1 VIVPTV
7 VLLLSSAV
15 VLVGGGAELR
25 DTLRAGRTR
34 SRTPVPASGPEQRA
48 PAGQEPEAEARAAA
62 DVGRWP
68 MLAWF
73 GLAAFSVLAAA
84 SVADRRPDIDDLTLV
99 VFVLGFAGDR
109 AYYLAR
115 RHSGDDRALRGEI
128 IACVVGAIG
137 LLVGFAF

>member
-7 VLLLSSAV
+7 VLLLSGAV
-15 VLVGGGAELR
+15 VLVGGAAELR

-34 SRTPVPASGPEQRA
+34 ALVPASGPEQR
-48 PAGQEPEAEARAAA
+48 PAGQEREVQARAAA

-84 SVADRRPDIDDLTLV
+84 SIADRRPDIDDLTLV

-115 RHSGDDRALRGEI
+115 RRHSGDDRALRGEI
-128 IACVVGAIG
+128 IACAVGAIG
-137 LLVGFAF
+137 LLVGFTF